1 MALYDA
7 KIEKNCKKVE
17 QLERNIKRDTEE
29 RRRLLSEIDRLRY
42 LSLCEKL
49 NCQGEEL
56 ETVLAREHEQIQ
68 NMKARGMTDDEIDVE
83 YTVSQEVFDRIAVD
97 QVGVLVTVNGNFFD
111 FGDGQEIEETEQ
123 ETEPTTDGET
133 SL

>member
-7 KIEKNCKKVE
+7 KIEKFSKKVE

-49 NCQGEEL
+49 NCDGEKL
-56 ETVLAREHEQIQ
+56 ESVLAREHEQIQ
-68 NMKARGMTDDEIDVE
+68 KMKARGMTDKDID
-83 YTVSQEVFDRIAVD
+83 DL
-97 QVGVLVTVNGNFFD
+97 GNGD
-111 FGDGQEIEETEQ
+111 A
-123 ETEPTTDGET
+123 DGEDT
-133 SL
+133 MRFYSEEDDDENKND

>member
-7 KIEKNCKKVE
+7 KIERFSKKAE

-29 RRRLLSEIDRLRY
+29 RRRLLSEITRLRY

-49 NCQGEEL
+49 NCDGEEL

-68 NMKARGMTDDEIDVE
+68 NMKAHGLTDDEIDNLGKSGK
-83 YTVSQEVFDRIAVD
+83 Y
-97 QVGVLVTVNGNFFD
+97 
-111 FGDGQEIEETEQ
+111 EEQMRFYSE
-123 ETEPTTDGET
+123 EDDDENKNA
-133 SL
+133 

>member
-7 KIEKNCKKVE
+7 KIEKFSKKAE

-29 RRRLLSEIDRLRY
+29 RRRLLSEITRLRY

-49 NCQGEEL
+49 NCDGEEL

-68 NMKARGMTDDEIDVE
+68 NMKARGLTDDEIDNLSKSGK
-83 YTVSQEVFDRIAVD
+83 Y
-97 QVGVLVTVNGNFFD
+97 
-111 FGDGQEIEETEQ
+111 EEQMRFYSE
-123 ETEPTTDGET
+123 EDDDENKND
-133 SL
+133 